1 MRPLVAPPVS
11 DRGRDLLLPRR
22 DRELVAFRPGGSF
35 SGTVMTGDATID
47 AAVGRTAFG
56 IGAVMTWLAPPR

>member
-1 MRPLVAPPVS
+1 
-11 DRGRDLLLPRR
+11 
-22 DRELVAFRPGGSF
+22 
-35 SGTVMTGDATID
+35 MTGDATID